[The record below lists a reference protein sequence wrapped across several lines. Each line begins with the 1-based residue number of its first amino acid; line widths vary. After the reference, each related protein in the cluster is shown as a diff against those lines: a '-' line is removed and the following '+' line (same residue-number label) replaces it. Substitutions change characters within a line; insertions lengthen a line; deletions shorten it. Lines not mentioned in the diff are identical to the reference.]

1 MFTAM
6 SSTFNGLATAQFWM
20 TVDITHVVD
29 QGFGLG
35 NYLSQIEIQAED
47 MGQII
52 YDLSEHGIDPDPNC
66 NNVPTETGE
75 NDPTLFSYDFDLIF
89 KNGFE

>member
-1 MFTAM
+1 
-6 SSTFNGLATAQFWM
+6 M

-47 MGQII
+47 MGKSSVI
-52 YDLSEHGIDPDPNC
+52 YQTVEQTPIQ
-66 NNVPTETGE
+66 TEITFLQK
-75 NDPTLFSYDFDLIF
+75 PVKMIQPYLAMTLI
-89 KNGFE
+89 